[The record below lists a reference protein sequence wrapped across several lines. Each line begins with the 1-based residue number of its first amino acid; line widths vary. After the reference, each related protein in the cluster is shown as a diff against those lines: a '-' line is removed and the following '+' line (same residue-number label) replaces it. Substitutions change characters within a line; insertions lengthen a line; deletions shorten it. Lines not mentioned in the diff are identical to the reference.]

1 MDQLMTDEHRRS
13 LQQLQERHSVQL
25 KVLEDEKK
33 RLKDEMQKTL
43 DIERDKV
50 KAQQRLEM
58 EQKEMQYQRGLDH
71 QKRAHDDSTEALRKQ
86 IEQQL

>member
-1 MDQLMTDEHRRS
+1 MTDEHRRS

-43 DIERDKV
+43 DIEREKV
-50 KAQQRLEM
+50 RAQQRLEM
-58 EQKEMQYQRGLDH
+58 EQKEM
-71 QKRAHDDSTEALRKQ
+71 
-86 IEQQL
+86 

>member
-1 MDQLMTDEHRRS
+1 MTDEHRRS

-43 DIERDKV
+43 DIEREKV
-50 KAQQRLEM
+50 RAQ
-58 EQKEMQYQRGLDH
+58 
-71 QKRAHDDSTEALRKQ
+71 
-86 IEQQL
+86 

>member
-1 MDQLMTDEHRRS
+1 MTDEHRRS

-43 DIERDKV
+43 DMEREKV
-50 KAQQRLEM
+50 RAQQRLEM
-58 EQKEMQYQRGLDH
+58 EQKEM
-71 QKRAHDDSTEALRKQ
+71 
-86 IEQQL
+86 